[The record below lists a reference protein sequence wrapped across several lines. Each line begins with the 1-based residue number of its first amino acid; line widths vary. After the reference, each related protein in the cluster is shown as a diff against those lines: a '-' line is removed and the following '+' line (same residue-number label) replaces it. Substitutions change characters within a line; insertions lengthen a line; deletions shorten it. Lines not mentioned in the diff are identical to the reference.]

1 MAVDFTHYDSNS
13 LLSINKSYQRLES
26 LPLDNSEVID
36 TLDGLK
42 EYAHNYET
50 AYEGQIVYCKE
61 DKNPYILVR
70 YTGDQG
76 YKLDCI
82 PIVNGEITQKL
93 VELEDYSDMVGNDK
107 LIPISNGVLNVGP
120 TGEGLNADLIDGY
133 NVWSGSG
140 ADYKALRESGSLDS
154 DTIYLT
160 KNDSGFIAK
169 EQISPGFDT
178 NIYNVATFDE
188 MLGLTNISFGDI
200 CIVNNTDIYYFTNRL
215 YFDEVTT
222 SASAKSD
229 WLLVFGYDS
238 IKSYIENLENK
249 IKELKDQITD
259 INERCYIRP
268 EDNEW

>member
-1 MAVDFTHYDSNS
+1 MV
-13 LLSINKSYQRLES
+13 K
-26 LPLDNSEVID
+26 
-36 TLDGLK
+36 
-42 EYAHNYET
+42 
-50 AYEGQIVYCKE
+50 
-61 DKNPYILVR
+61 